1 MVWGAAGG
9 LCAAAAAV
17 DLVEVAAYRALD
29 PREAHGHALVLV
41 ALERR
46 WPQHLA
52 LLALLEPLAILEG
65 LTRPREV
72 DLLSYRVAARQRRWW
87 LAAYLCERE
96 VQPCRRFVCIL
107 EVPCCLGPRFK
118 AAPPRLA
125 LVASAVVVE

>member
-87 LAAYLCERE
+87 LAAYLCAHAPHIVGVGWEE
-96 VQPCRRFVCIL
+96 GQLGGGELWVAAWRRRRRTEL
-107 EVPCCLGPRFK
+107 R
-118 AAPPRLA
+118 RYW
-125 LVASAVVVE
+125 